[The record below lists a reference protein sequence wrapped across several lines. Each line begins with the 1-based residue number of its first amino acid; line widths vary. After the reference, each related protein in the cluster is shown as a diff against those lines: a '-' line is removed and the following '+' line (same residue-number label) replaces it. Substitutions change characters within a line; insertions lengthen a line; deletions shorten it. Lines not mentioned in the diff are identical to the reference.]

1 MYCINEPLTCSK
13 GRINSQ
19 ELVTLNVGG
28 KILTTRSSTLK
39 QFPPPRLARMLDG
52 RDQEF
57 RMVDG
62 HFFVDRDG
70 VLFSFILDFLRTHQ
84 LLLPTDFSDYLRLQR
99 EAVFYELDS
108 LVDLINQEL
117 LQPKPELLE
126 VHFFIGTLK
135 FFFRVFGSCS
145 KTIEMLTGK
154 ITVFIEQPS
163 APTWST
169 DPFPQMT
176 LLPLPPQRPSC
187 HDLVFQCGSDSAT
200 DSQIRYVSI
209 KPDNRKLAN
218 GTNVL
223 GLLIDTLLKEGFHL
237 VSTRTVSSED
247 KTECYSFERMK
258 SPHALTVSK
267 TLKPETTIML
277 EQAQKKK

>member
-1 MYCINEPLTCSK
+1 MS
-13 GRINSQ
+13 SQ
-19 ELVTLNVGG
+19 ELVTFNVGG
-28 KILTTRSSTLK
+28 KIYTTRSSTIK
-39 QFPPPRLARMLDG
+39 QFPASRLARMLDG

-57 RMVDG
+57 RMVAG
-62 HFFVDRDG
+62 QIFVDRDG
-70 VLFSFILDFLRTHQ
+70 VLFCFVLDFLRTKQ

-99 EAVFYELDS
+99 EAVFYELDP
-108 LVDLINQEL
+108 LVDLLNQEL
-117 LQPKPELLE
+117 LQTKPVLLE
-126 VHFFIGTLK
+126 VHFLRQNIQA
-135 FFFRVFGSCS
+135 FFRIFGSCS

-154 ITVFIEQPS
+154 ITVFTEPPS

-169 DPFPQMT
+169 NYFPQMN
-176 LLPLPPQRPSC
+176 LIPRPPQRPSY
-187 HDLVFQCGSDSAT
+187 HELVFQCGSDST
-200 DSQIRYVSI
+200 SDNQIGIRYVSI

-258 SPHALTVSK
+258 RPQAFVNKTV
-267 TLKPETTIML
+267 KPETNIMR
-277 EQAQKKK
+277 EEVQQKK